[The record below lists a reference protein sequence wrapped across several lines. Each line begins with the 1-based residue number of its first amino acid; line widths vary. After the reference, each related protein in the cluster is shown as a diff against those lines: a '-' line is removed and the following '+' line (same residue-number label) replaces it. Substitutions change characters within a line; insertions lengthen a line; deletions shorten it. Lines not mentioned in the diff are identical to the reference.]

1 MNYTEFQE
9 QKKNSEI
16 LESVNRTTDNDSNI
30 IQRPFCNYPM
40 TIQQTD
46 NRITVELTGSYLAK
60 DGKFYDM
67 PAGRAEAIK
76 QNGEWIGT
84 LVQTDQDHFKNSKA
98 GLEALRQIV
107 LQVGPIKTSK
117 MFSPSG
123 KKLMNNLV
131 KYHYADE
138 LDHGDYLIHFK
149 HPTSTSTTKK

>member
-16 LESVNRTTDNDSNI
+16 SESVNRTTDNDSNI

-107 LQVGPIKTSK
+107 LLFI
-117 MFSPSG
+117 
-123 KKLMNNLV
+123 N
-131 KYHYADE
+131 
-138 LDHGDYLIHFK
+138 
-149 HPTSTSTTKK
+149 